1 MEEVEKTV
9 GEIRIRISYADEITN
24 EVQMIKFKFAKLIDE
39 CYIMAMTGKDAR
51 IGEKAMTALEETCMW
66 MVKLATA

>member
-1 MEEVEKTV
+1 MEKAEKTI
-9 GEIRIRISYADEITN
+9 GELRIRISYADEITN

-39 CYIMAMTGKDAR
+39 CYAMNNKDGR
-51 IGEKAMTALEETCMW
+51 LCSIAMTALEETCMW